1 MTREEAFDIVNECL
15 NLAQDLARHVV
26 LRDPKNLKKN
36 LSKKDLRDEIT
47 VSHEAMAKA
56 AEMAYAL
63 VNKITRWADE
73 YPILG
78 EK

>member
-1 MTREEAFDIVNECL
+1 MTREEAFDIGNECL
-15 NLAQDLARHVV
+15 DLVQDLGGHVV

-63 VNKITRWADE
+63 FTKITRWADE